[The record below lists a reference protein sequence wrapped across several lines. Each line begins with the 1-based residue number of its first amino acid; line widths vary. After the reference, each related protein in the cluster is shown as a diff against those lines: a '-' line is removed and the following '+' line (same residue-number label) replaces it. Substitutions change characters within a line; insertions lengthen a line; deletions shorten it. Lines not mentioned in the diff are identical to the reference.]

1 MNQQQ
6 ALEALP
12 LTVAI
17 SLGHA
22 VQWRSVD
29 TRNLWTDWI
38 GSPSDPRLGDTECGQ
53 VQWQIKTTSSASAIP
68 EAEQLQT
75 QLALERA
82 RLHDYHLLHDH
93 LSDMVEGDRLRNGVS
108 QVDYDILVALL
119 VGIGRDR

>member
-12 LTVAI
+12 LTIAI
-17 SLGHA
+17 SLGQA
-22 VQWRSVD
+22 VQWRSAD
-29 TRNLWTDWI
+29 TRNLWTDWV

-53 VQWQIKTTSSASAIP
+53 VHWQIRTTGAIP
-68 EAEQLQT
+68 VMPANLHLQS

-82 RLHDYHLLHDH
+82 RLHEYCLLHDH
-93 LSDMVEGDRLRNGVS
+93 LSEMVEDDRLRGGVS

-119 VGIGRDR
+119 VGVNGVN